1 MATVTAAMVKE
12 LRDATGAGMMD
23 CKKAL
28 VAADGNMQ
36 AAIDAM
42 RKSGAAKA
50 AKKAGRTAAEGI
62 IAVAS
67 NANKIALVEVNSE
80 TDFCAKNAEFVTYAQ
95 KVADLALASS
105 ISDVEALKAAQLDG
119 QTVADALTALVAK
132 IGENL
137 QLRRVALVEA
147 KEGETLGLYVHSN
160 KRIGVAAVIKGGD
173 ESVAKDVAMHICA
186 SKPDFVKPED
196 VSAEVVEHE
205 RQVQIE
211 IAMKSGKPQ
220 AIAEKM
226 VEGRMKKFT
235 GEVSLTG
242 QPFVK
247 NPEISVGQMLKE
259 HNADAVSFIRYE
271 VGEGIEKAV
280 VDFAAEVQAQVAA
293 AQK

>member
-1 MATVTAAMVKE
+1 MATITAAMVKE

-62 IAVAS
+62 ITVAQ
-67 NANKIALVEVNSE
+67 AGKKVVLVEVNSE
-80 TDFCAKNAEFVTYAQ
+80 TDLCAKNAEFVTFAQ
-95 KVADLALASS
+95 KVADTALANN
-105 ISDVEALKAAQLDG
+105 ICDVEVLKNTQLDG
-119 QTVADALTALVAK
+119 QTVAEGLTALVAK

-147 KEGETLGLYVHSN
+147 KDDETIGLYVHSN
-160 KRIGVAAVIKGGD
+160 KRIGVAVVLKGGD
-173 ESVAKDVAMHICA
+173 ETIAKHVAMHVCA
-186 SKPDFVKPED
+186 SKPDFVHPED

-242 QPFVK
+242 QPFVM
-247 NPEISVGQMLKE
+247 NPEITVGQMLKE
-259 HNADAVSFIRYE
+259 AKADAVSFVRYE
-271 VGEGIEKAV
+271 VGEGIEKQA

>member
-62 IAVAS
+62 ITVAQEG
-67 NANKIALVEVNSE
+67 NKVALVETNSE
-80 TDFCAKNAEFVTYAQ
+80 TDFAAKNAEFVAFAQ
-95 KVADLALASS
+95 KVADLALANN
-105 ISDVEALKAAQLDG
+105 ISDIEALKAATLDG
-119 QTVADALTALVAK
+119 ATVAEGLTALVAK

-137 QLRRVALVEA
+137 QLRRVSLVA
-147 KEGETLGLYVHSN
+147 ANDGETLGVYVHSN
-160 KRIGVAAVIKGGD
+160 KRIGVAVVLKGGD
-173 ESVAKDVAMHICA
+173 AEVAKHVAMHVCA
-186 SKPDFVKPED
+186 SKPDFVHPED

-205 RQVQIE
+205 RQVQID

-259 HNADAVSFIRYE
+259 HSADAVSFVRLE

-280 VDFAAEVQAQVAA
+280 VDFAAEVQAQMEAA
-293 AQK
+293 KK